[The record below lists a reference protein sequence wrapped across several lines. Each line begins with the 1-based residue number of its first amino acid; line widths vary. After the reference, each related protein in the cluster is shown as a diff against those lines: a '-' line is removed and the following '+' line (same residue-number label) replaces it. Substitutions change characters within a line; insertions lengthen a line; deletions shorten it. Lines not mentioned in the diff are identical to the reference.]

1 MKKGNKGYNHHMNKN
16 KIHTFTEWTY
26 SNRENIQYSTWKNIL
41 PLKWKIKQRIS
52 KLNLSLDYDWRLRE
66 DEKWLANEDETI
78 PMRRKKKRK
87 FSDTYTQE
95 LIFEEMITTIL
106 TDSNLSQSYE
116 NPEWYPPVPEYTP
129 PEWREFTAQEIRNI
143 QNTKKGANASNFV
156 RDNIT
161 ITRAPMTVN
170 EFEKRCDSLIQ
181 LNAGILGST
190 IIHERDIDVITGY
203 IRTPLCT
210 HPDITTQV
218 GYLVSTL
225 INPSKSVE
233 LTGIYIYQNSTILSE
248 LLEFLANLD
257 VSNPDDLIEAQIT
270 LRELYWS
277 ITSKP

>member
-1 MKKGNKGYNHHMNKN
+1 MACKWRWDH
-16 KIHTFTEWTY
+16 
-26 SNRENIQYSTWKNIL
+26 SNE
-41 PLKWKIKQRIS
+41 
-52 KLNLSLDYDWRLRE
+52 
-66 DEKWLANEDETI
+66 
-78 PMRRKKKRK
+78 KKKEKK